1 MKVFFSQCVCVLLS
15 IWCLRGSSGT
25 VGEQLWVGNYLKEEK
40 WFLIT
45 HALSQV
51 WILKTYFEV
60 ETLINDWRECGVSSL
75 PLLTVLLFIRQFCCL
90 FLMSNSITLEWLD
103 VKHAL
108 TDIFG
113 CRNKMQLYWYD
124 KNLSKQFPT
133 YLHTQQTQSQ
143 IWWMQSSTI
152 FYLLLAH
159 FWSPTNLDKNG
170 SLAHKCSTMF
180 TSWSQTGE
188 QAARKALP
196 ATAGNKALRVVR
208 ANQNTELKD
217 TKKHY

>member
-1 MKVFFSQCVCVLLS
+1 MNIKNLFSPFQTWNMWHYFISVLKWWLFVILVSMKVFFSQCVCVLLS

-75 PLLTVLLFIRQFCCL
+75 PHLTVLLFIRQFCCL

-133 YLHTQQTQSQ
+133 YLHTQRTQTNIHLESNLMNAIQYNILSPF
-143 IWWMQSSTI
+143 SS
-152 FYLLLAH
+152 FLV
-159 FWSPTNLDKNG
+159 SNK
-170 SLAHKCSTMF
+170 
-180 TSWSQTGE
+180 SW
-188 QAARKALP
+188 
-196 ATAGNKALRVVR
+196 
-208 ANQNTELKD
+208 
-217 TKKHY
+217 